1 MFPSL
6 HSFCAGSFIFIAGI
20 WDILQ
25 NTGQNVRVFLWERTV
40 CMIDGLCIEQFGSGI
55 VPSLDNV
62 SSICLC
68 SSYVCLFA
76 CHCGRVPAFKK
87 KKNQSPHRVLSQS
100 ECSVAALGKQAKWIL
115 FILWELFQCQTPVLS
130 VFSDAESRS
139 VLYEKRKWAQ
149 TLKLINLS

>member
-76 CHCGRVPAFKK
+76 IVDESRHFK

>member
-40 CMIDGLCIEQFGSGI
+40 YMIDGLCIEHFGSGI

-68 SSYVCLFA
+68 FSYVCLFA
-76 CHCGRVPAFKK
+76 IVDESRHFKK
-87 KKNQSPHRVLSQS
+87 NSHLIESCHSP
-100 ECSVAALGKQAKWIL
+100 SVALLLWGSRQNGSF

>member
-76 CHCGRVPAFKK
+76 IVDESRHLK

>member
-76 CHCGRVPAFKK
+76 IVDESRHLKK
-87 KKNQSPHRVLSQS
+87 KKQSPHRVLSQS

>member
-76 CHCGRVPAFKK
+76 IVDESRHFKK
-87 KKNQSPHRVLSQS
+87 KTQSPHRVLSQS

>member
-6 HSFCAGSFIFIAGI
+6 HSFSAGSFIFIAGI

-76 CHCGRVPAFKK
+76 IVDESRHLKK
-87 KKNQSPHRVLSQS
+87 KPVTSESCHSP
-100 ECSVAALGKQAKWIL
+100 SVALLLWGSRQNGSFLFSGNCFSAKLL
-115 FILWELFQCQTPVLS
+115 FCLFSVMLKVGQYCMRSGNEPKLWSL
-130 VFSDAESRS
+130 
-139 VLYEKRKWAQ
+139 
-149 TLKLINLS
+149 

>member
-1 MFPSL
+1 MFPSR

-76 CHCGRVPAFKK
+76 IVDDSRHFK

>member
-40 CMIDGLCIEQFGSGI
+40 CTIDGLCIEQFGSGI

-62 SSICLC
+62 SSVCLC
-68 SSYVCLFA
+68 FSYVLHVCLFA
-76 CHCGRVPAFKK
+76 IVDESRHFKK
-87 KKNQSPHRVLSQS
+87 NSHLIESRH
-100 ECSVAALGKQAKWIL
+100 SVATLGKQAKWIL

>member
-76 CHCGRVPAFKK
+76 IVDESRHFKK
-87 KKNQSPHRVLSQS
+87 KKQSPHRVLSQS

>member
-1 MFPSL
+1 MFPSR

-40 CMIDGLCIEQFGSGI
+40 CMIDGLCIKQFGSGI

-76 CHCGRVPAFKK
+76 IVDDSRHFK

>member
-76 CHCGRVPAFKK
+76 IVDESRHLKK
-87 KKNQSPHRVLSQS
+87 NNQSPHRVLSQS

>member
-76 CHCGRVPAFKK
+76 IVDESRHF

>member
-76 CHCGRVPAFKK
+76 IVDESWHLKK
-87 KKNQSPHRVLSQS
+87 KKTSHLIESCHSP
-100 ECSVAALGKQAKWIL
+100 SVALLLWGSRQNGSFLFSGNCFSAKLL
-115 FILWELFQCQTPVLS
+115 FCLFSVMLKVGQYCMRSGNEPKLWSL
-130 VFSDAESRS
+130 
-139 VLYEKRKWAQ
+139 
-149 TLKLINLS
+149 

>member
-40 CMIDGLCIEQFGSGI
+40 CTIDGLCIEQFGSGI

-62 SSICLC
+62 SSVCLC
-68 SSYVCLFA
+68 FSYVLHVCLFA
-76 CHCGRVPAFKK
+76 IVDESRHFKK
-87 KKNQSPHRVLSQS
+87 NRHLIESRHSP
-100 ECSVAALGKQAKWIL
+100 SVALLLWGSRQNGSFLFSGNCFSAKLL
-115 FILWELFQCQTPVLS
+115 FCLFSVMLKVGQYCMRSGNEPKLWSL
-130 VFSDAESRS
+130 
-139 VLYEKRKWAQ
+139 
-149 TLKLINLS
+149 